1 MGDDLRSAMKAAGW
15 SRECIADLPT
25 LWTHAPADD
34 GGWWLLGGELAGDPD
49 VMVRVEHAFP
59 CDAASRRDLTE
70 PFAALLGHLVA
81 LAVGGTAV
89 ATDLSRQE
97 VADLSSQLRWLRVL
111 LRSGT

>member
-1 MGDDLRSAMKAAGW
+1 MGDDLRTAMRAAGW
-15 SRECIADLPT
+15 STECIADLPM

-59 CDAASRRDLTE
+59 SDALSRRDLTE
-70 PFAALLGHLVA
+70 PFTALLGNLVA
-81 LAVGGTAV
+81 RAVGGTVV
-89 ATDLSRQE
+89 ATELSQQE
-97 VADLSSQLRWLRVL
+97 VAELSSQLRWLRVL